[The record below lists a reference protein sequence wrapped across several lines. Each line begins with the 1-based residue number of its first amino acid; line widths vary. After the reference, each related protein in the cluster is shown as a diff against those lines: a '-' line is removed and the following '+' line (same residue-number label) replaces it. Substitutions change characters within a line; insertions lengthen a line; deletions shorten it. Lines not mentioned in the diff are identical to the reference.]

1 MNLNR
6 MYLQCIHE
14 FHHICVIYQ
23 CTTAFMFQL
32 IILGTCIHV
41 EGSQM
46 PVTSFPLNQWILY
59 WNTSTWVKH
68 PFTFML
74 SREVAND
81 RRDWN
86 APTHRSMY
94 QGKEESGI
102 WFPRWPYSQ
111 SSSLQNKPKKTL
123 TLYQNWDCGKKMIQ
137 QKTVKFMVSYMCLC
151 IKLQSNPKSLCED
164 SFRTQL
170 KTRESLCTSS
180 KSNASSIN
188 GNYAT
193 ATWFTLLPSAAAI
206 TNIDQKVS
214 WKPL

>member
-1 MNLNR
+1 
-6 MYLQCIHE
+6 MYSWISSHMCDISMYQCIYVSTDYIRNMYSCRRFSNASTSE
-14 FHHICVIYQ
+14 SVD
-23 CTTAFMFQL
+23 
-32 IILGTCIHV
+32 
-41 EGSQM
+41 
-46 PVTSFPLNQWILY
+46 PVP
-59 WNTSTWVKH
+59 KH
-68 PFTFML
+68 KHWGKHSFTFTL

-86 APTHRSMY
+86 APTRCGMY

-102 WFPRWPYSQ
+102 RFPRWPFSV

-123 TLYQNWDCGKKMIQ
+123 TLYQNWDCGKKMLQ
-137 QKTVKFMVSYMCLC
+137 QKTVKLHLFSFFMVSYLC

-193 ATWFTLLPSAAAI
+193 ATSFTLLPSAAAI

-214 WKPL
+214 

>member
-1 MNLNR
+1 
-6 MYLQCIHE
+6 
-14 FHHICVIYQ
+14 
-23 CTTAFMFQL
+23 MFQL

-59 WNTSTWVKH
+59 RNTSTWVKH
-68 PFTFML
+68 PFTSTL
-74 SREVAND
+74 SREGSND

-86 APTHRSMY
+86 APTNCSMY

-102 WFPRWPYSQ
+102 QFPRWPFSQ

-123 TLYQNWDCGKKMIQ
+123 TLYQNWNCGKKMIQ
-137 QKTVKFMVSYMCLC
+137 QKTVKLHLFSFFMVSYMC

-193 ATWFTLLPSAAAI
+193 ATSFTLLPSAAAM
-206 TNIDQKVS
+206 TNTDQKVS
-214 WKPL
+214 

>member
-1 MNLNR
+1 
-6 MYLQCIHE
+6 
-14 FHHICVIYQ
+14 
-23 CTTAFMFQL
+23 MFQL